1 MRVVTQLGV
10 IVVLGVAGAGG
21 WYAYQEYAGGA
32 TAATQR
38 QAPPP
43 PLVEF
48 VTPAAKRVIEKA
60 EAVGTARANE
70 SVTLTTRQTGTVSR
84 ILFQE
89 GQTVR
94 QGQSLVELESRERA
108 ADMDSVRAEIA
119 QARAVADEI
128 RQQLDRT
135 RALRATGNA
144 PEARVDQLES
154 QLRAAEGRIRQNE
167 SRLRAADARLDDFR
181 IVAPFEGRVGLRQVS
196 IGALLQPGTAVTTLD
211 DVRTIKLDF
220 SIPEQFLGVLRQGLA
235 VTATTP
241 AFPDRPFLGTVTAID
256 TRVDPATRAVRL
268 NATFDN
274 ADGALKPGMFLNV
287 GLAVATRENAIVLPE
302 DALVAEGTRQF
313 VFVVADGRSIRRE
326 VRLGLRQQG
335 EVEIRE
341 GVTAADQ
348 VIVRGL
354 QRVRHN
360 GPVRAQPF
368 RAQATPTS

>member
-1 MRVVTQLGV
+1 MRLVTQLGV
-10 IVVLGVAGAGG
+10 IAVLGVVGAGG
-21 WYAYQEYAGGA
+21 WYAYQEWGGKA
-32 TAATQR
+32 AATQR

-43 PLVEF
+43 PAVEF
-48 VTPAAKRVIEKA
+48 VTPTTRQVVERA

-70 SVTLTTRQTGTVSR
+70 SVTLTAKQTGTVAR

-94 QGQSLVELESRERA
+94 AGQALVELESRERA

-119 QARAVADEI
+119 QARAAADEI

-181 IVAPFEGRVGLRQVS
+181 IAAPFEGRVGLRQVS
-196 IGALLQPGTAVTTLD
+196 VGALLQPGTVVTTLD
-211 DVRTIKLDF
+211 DVRTIKVDF
-220 SIPEQFLGVLRQGLA
+220 SIPEQYLGVLRQGLA
-235 VTATTP
+235 VNATTP
-241 AFPDRPFLGTVTAID
+241 AFAGRAFQGTVTAID

-274 ADGALKPGMFLNV
+274 ADSALKPGMFLNI
-287 GLAVATRENAIVLPE
+287 GLAVATRENALIVPE
-302 DALVAEGTRQF
+302 DALVAEGARQF
-313 VFVVADGRSIRRE
+313 VFVVADGRSLRRE
-326 VRLGLRQQG
+326 VKLGLRQQG
-335 EVEIRE
+335 EVEIAE
-341 GVTAADQ
+341 GIAATDQ
-348 VIVRGL
+348 IIVRGL

-360 GPVRAQPF
+360 GPVRPSPF
-368 RAQATPTS
+368 RPQNTPTS

>member
-1 MRVVTQLGV
+1 MRVVSQLGV
-10 IVVLGVAGAGG
+10 IVVLSVVGAGG
-21 WYAYQEYAGGA
+21 WYAYKEYGGAA

-48 VTPAAKRVIEKA
+48 VTPATKRVIEKA

-70 SVTLTTRQTGTVSR
+70 SITLTTRQTGTVSR
-84 ILFQE
+84 IQFQE
-89 GQTVR
+89 GQMVR

-108 ADMDSVRAEIA
+108 ADMESVRAEIS

-135 RALRATGNA
+135 RTLRATGNA

-181 IVAPFEGRVGLRQVS
+181 ISAPFEGRVGLRQVS
-196 IGALLQPGTAVTTLD
+196 VGALLQPGTVITTLD
-211 DVRTIKLDF
+211 DVRTIKVDF

-241 AFPDRPFLGTVTAID
+241 AYTGRPFVGQVTAID

-268 NATFDN
+268 NAVFDN
-274 ADGALKPGMFLNV
+274 ADGALKPGMFLNI
-287 GLAVATRENAIVLPE
+287 GLAVATRENAVIIPE
-302 DALVAEGTRQF
+302 DALVAEGARQF
-313 VFVVADGRSIRRE
+313 VFVVADGRSVRRE
-326 VRLGLRQQG
+326 VQLGLRQQG

-341 GVTAADQ
+341 GLALADQ

-368 RAQATPTS
+368 RVQTAPTS

>member
-21 WYAYQEYAGGA
+21 WYAYKEYGGGA

-43 PLVEF
+43 PAVEF
-48 VTPAAKRVIEKA
+48 VTPTPKRVIDKA

-94 QGQSLVELESRERA
+94 QGQALVELESRERA

-119 QARAVADEI
+119 QARAAADEI

-196 IGALLQPGTAVTTLD
+196 VGALLQPGTVVTTLD
-211 DVRTIKLDF
+211 DVRTIKVDF
-220 SIPEQFLGVLRQGLA
+220 SIPEQFLGVLRQGLS

-241 AFPDRPFLGTVTAID
+241 AFAGRPFVGTVTAID

-274 ADGALKPGMFLNV
+274 ADGSLKPGMFLNV
-287 GLAVATRENAIVLPE
+287 GLAVATRDNALVVPE
-302 DALVAEGTRQF
+302 DALVAEGARQF
-313 VFVVADGRSIRRE
+313 VFVVSDGRSMRRE
-326 VRLGLRQQG
+326 VKLGLRQQG
-335 EVEIRE
+335 EVEIVE
-341 GVTAADQ
+341 GVAAGDQ
-348 VIVRGL
+348 IIVRGL

-360 GPVRAQPF
+360 APVRATAF
-368 RAQATPTS
+368 RPQTAPTS

>member
-1 MRVVTQLGV
+1 MRLVTQLGV
-10 IVVLGVAGAGG
+10 IAVLGVVGAGG
-21 WYAYQEYAGGA
+21 WYAYQEWGGKA
-32 TAATQR
+32 AATQR

-43 PLVEF
+43 PAVEF
-48 VTPAAKRVIEKA
+48 VTPTTRQVVERA

-70 SVTLTTRQTGTVSR
+70 SVTLTAKQTGTVAR

-94 QGQSLVELESRERA
+94 AGQALVELESRERA

-119 QARAVADEI
+119 QARAAADEI

-181 IVAPFEGRVGLRQVS
+181 IAAPFEGRVGLRQVS
-196 IGALLQPGTAVTTLD
+196 VGALLQPGTVVTTLD
-211 DVRTIKLDF
+211 DVRTIKVDF
-220 SIPEQFLGVLRQGLA
+220 SIPEQYLGVLRQGLA
-235 VTATTP
+235 VNATTP
-241 AFPDRPFLGTVTAID
+241 AFAGRAFQGAVTAID

-274 ADGALKPGMFLNV
+274 ADGALKPGMFLNI
-287 GLAVATRENAIVLPE
+287 GLAVATRENALIVPE
-302 DALVAEGTRQF
+302 DALVAEGARQF
-313 VFVVADGRSIRRE
+313 VFVVADGRSLRRE
-326 VRLGLRQQG
+326 VKLGLRQQG
-335 EVEIRE
+335 VVEIAE
-341 GVTAADQ
+341 GVAAADQ
-348 VIVRGL
+348 IIVRGL

-360 GPVRAQPF
+360 GPVRPSPF
-368 RAQATPTS
+368 RPQNTPTR

>member
-10 IVVLGVAGAGG
+10 IVVLGVVGAGG
-21 WYAYQEYAGGA
+21 WYAYKEFGGGA

-43 PLVEF
+43 PAVEF
-48 VTPAAKRVIEKA
+48 VTPTTKRVIDKA

-94 QGQSLVELESRERA
+94 QGQALIEMEMRERT
-108 ADMDSVRAEIA
+108 ADMESVRAEIQ

-181 IVAPFEGRVGLRQVS
+181 IAAPFEGRVGLRQVS
-196 IGALLQPGTAVTTLD
+196 IGALLQPGTVVTTLD
-211 DVRTIKLDF
+211 DVRTIKVDF
-220 SIPEQFLGVLRQGLA
+220 SIPEQYLGVLRQGLA
-235 VTATTP
+235 VTATSP
-241 AFPDRPFLGTVTAID
+241 AFPRPFVGTVTAID

-274 ADGALKPGMFLNV
+274 AEGTLKPGMFLNI
-287 GLAVATRENAIVLPE
+287 GLAVATRDNALVVPE
-302 DALVAEGTRQF
+302 DALVAEGARQF
-313 VFVVADGRSIRRE
+313 VFVVAEGRSMRRE
-326 VRLGLRQQG
+326 VKLGLRQQG
-335 EVEIRE
+335 EVEIVE
-341 GVTAADQ
+341 GVAAGDQ
-348 VIVRGL
+348 IIVRGL

-360 GPVRAQPF
+360 APVRASAF
-368 RAQATPTS
+368 RPQTAPTS

>member
-10 IVVLGVAGAGG
+10 IVVLGLAGAGG
-21 WYAYQEYAGGA
+21 WYAYKEYGGGA

-48 VTPAAKRVIEKA
+48 VIPAAKRVIEKA

-70 SVTLTTRQTGTVSR
+70 SVTLTTRQTGSVSR

-94 QGQSLVELESRERA
+94 QGQALVELESRERA

-196 IGALLQPGTAVTTLD
+196 VGALLQPGTVVTTLD
-211 DVRTIKLDF
+211 DVRTIKVDF

-241 AFPDRPFLGTVTAID
+241 AFPGRPFQGTVTAID

-287 GLAVATRENAIVLPE
+287 GLAVATRENALVLPE
-302 DALVAEGTRQF
+302 DALVAEGARQF
-313 VFVVADGRSIRRE
+313 VFVVADGRSVRRE
-326 VRLGLRQQG
+326 VQLGLRQQG

-341 GVTAADQ
+341 GLAAADQ

-368 RAQATPTS
+368 RAPTAPTS

>member
-10 IVVLGVAGAGG
+10 IVVLGVVGAGG
-21 WYAYQEYAGGA
+21 WYAYKEFGGGA

-43 PLVEF
+43 PAVEF
-48 VTPAAKRVIEKA
+48 VTPTPKRVVDKA

-94 QGQSLVELESRERA
+94 QGQALIELESRERA

-119 QARAVADEI
+119 QARAAADEI

-181 IVAPFEGRVGLRQVS
+181 IAAPFEGRVGLRQVS
-196 IGALLQPGTAVTTLD
+196 VGALLQPGTVVTTLD
-211 DVRTIKLDF
+211 DVRTIKVDF
-220 SIPEQFLGVLRQGLA
+220 SIPEQYLGVLRQGLA

-241 AFPDRPFLGTVTAID
+241 AFPRPFAGTVTAID

-274 ADGALKPGMFLNV
+274 ADGALKPGMFLNI
-287 GLAVATRENAIVLPE
+287 GLAVATRENALVVPE
-302 DALVAEGTRQF
+302 DALVAEGARQF
-313 VFVVADGRSIRRE
+313 VFVVADGRSMRRE
-326 VRLGLRQQG
+326 VKLGLRQQG
-335 EVEIRE
+335 EVEIVE
-341 GVTAADQ
+341 GIAAGDQ
-348 VIVRGL
+348 IIVRGL

-360 GPVRAQPF
+360 APVRATAF
-368 RAQATPTS
+368 RPQTAPTS

>member
-10 IVVLGVAGAGG
+10 IVVLGVVGAGG
-21 WYAYQEYAGGA
+21 WYAYKEFGGGS

-48 VTPAAKRVIEKA
+48 VTPTAKRVIDKA

-70 SVTLTTRQTGTVSR
+70 SVTLTAKQTGTVAR
-84 ILFQE
+84 IQFQE
-89 GQTVR
+89 GQAVR
-94 QGQSLVELESRERA
+94 TGQVLLELESRERA

-119 QARAVADEI
+119 QARAAADEI

-167 SRLRAADARLDDFR
+167 SRLRAADARFDDFR
-181 IVAPFEGRVGLRQVS
+181 LVAPFDGRVGLRQVS
-196 IGALLQPGTAVTTLD
+196 VGALLQPGTVVTTLD
-211 DVRTIKLDF
+211 DVRTIKVDF
-220 SIPEQFLGVLRQGLA
+220 SIPEQYLGVLRQGLA

-241 AFPDRPFLGTVTAID
+241 AFPRPFTGTVTAID
-256 TRVDPATRAVRL
+256 SRVDPATRAVRL

-274 ADGALKPGMFLNV
+274 ADGTLKPGMFLNI
-287 GLAVATRENAIVLPE
+287 GLAVATRDNALVVPE
-302 DALVAEGTRQF
+302 DALVAEGARQF
-313 VFVVADGRSIRRE
+313 VFVVVDGRSMRRE
-326 VRLGLRQQG
+326 VKLGLRQQG
-335 EVEIRE
+335 EVEILE
-341 GVTAADQ
+341 GVNADDQ
-348 VIVRGL
+348 IIVRGL

-360 GPVRAQPF
+360 APVRATAF
-368 RAQATPTS
+368 RPQTAPTS